1 MPGFID
7 SGTRIYIINFILERQ
22 HFVEGEETPDNL
34 GIEKLLVDEVY
45 QSAYSL
51 HDVSESGDILKM
63 KFKIST

>member
-1 MPGFID
+1 MTGFID

-51 HDVSESGDILKM
+51 HDVSESRYILVM
-63 KFKIST
+63 NFEMST